1 MDKVDIIVTQADI
14 DQGEQCQA
22 GTCPIALAAERTT
35 GLNVS
40 VGIATLTLFDGN
52 TMIDYTLPDEAVE
65 FINKFDSHEG
75 LNTVEPF
82 TFTAERA

>member
-52 TMIDYTLPDEAVE
+52 MVDYTLPDEAVA
-65 FINKFDSHEG
+65 FINNFDHNIED
-75 LNTVEPF
+75 VKPF